1 MGLSNLLDAAL
12 DRSVVLGYTRVGSG
26 LRRTWWPA
34 DPPAGALTGKR
45 VLVTGATSGLGEAMT
60 KSFAE
65 LGATVHLLG
74 RGNAKTRKA
83 ADAIRAAVPGSVVVE
98 EICDVGD
105 LDAVRSWSTDF
116 SGRVDALHGLVHNA
130 GAMPKV
136 RAVTEQGHETQLACH
151 VLGPHL
157 ITEGLLTSLR
167 NADGAQV
174 VFVSSGG
181 MYTAPLSATDLES
194 ERGEYDGVKVYA
206 RTKRMQVVLAN
217 AWAERLAST
226 AVLVASM
233 HPGWAETP
241 GVTESLPTFDKVMR
255 PLLRT
260 AADGADTAV
269 WLVAARPE
277 SRPPHFWHDRAQRPT
292 TFGWQR
298 AQDPTEV
305 ARFLDAV
312 SAFTGTSRNWVE
324 LRD

>member
-1 MGLSNLLDAAL
+1 MLDAAL
-12 DRSVVLGYTRVGSG
+12 DRSVVLGYTRIGSG
-26 LRRTWWPA
+26 LRKKWWPA
-34 DPPAGALTGKR
+34 DPPPGALDGKR
-45 VLVTGATSGLGEAMT
+45 VLVTGATSGLGEAMA

-65 LGATVHLLG
+65 LGAIVHLLG
-74 RGNAKTRKA
+74 RDIVKVKKS
-83 ADAIRAAVPGSVVVE
+83 ADAIRAAVPGAVVVE

-105 LDAVRSWSTDF
+105 LDAVRSWTDGLN
-116 SGRVDALHGLVHNA
+116 GRIDALHGLVHNA
-130 GAMPKV
+130 GAMPKE
-136 RAVTEQGHETQLACH
+136 RAETPQGHETQLACH

-157 ITEGLLTSLR
+157 ITDRLLPLLR
-167 NADGAQV
+167 HADGAQV

-181 MYTAPLSATDLES
+181 MYTAALSAVDLES

-217 AWAERLAST
+217 AWAERLART
-226 AVLVASM
+226 GVRVASM

-255 PLLRT
+255 PLLRDAT
-260 AADGADTAV
+260 DGGDTAV
-269 WLVAARPE
+269 WLVATRPA

-298 AQDPTEV
+298 AQDTAEV

-312 SAFTGTSRNWVE
+312 SSATDTPRNWVE